1 MLHFIKLGHHTI
13 FMLQQ
18 VLQHINQHFN
28 IPNYSLQVQQRFRPW
43 KWIPVWDSQEVLQLC
58 PVELL
63 PPDLRLA
70 SRLFSN
76 YKSKWCGQAD
86 RRQRRTELQLQQAEG
101 LLRAGHHKLF
111 SHCLALIADE
121 ACGNRIVSGARGYS
135 CFETCSNE
143 PNVVCGFES
152 WWVCPTR
159 EQRSHIPGSILR
171 QVRFESKSNRKLLN
185 WEPLL
190 PLERMEQDAH
200 TSSWI
205 GVHLDL
211 QIRWKE
217 TGFPTP
223 RFAAYQAL
231 LDLWY
236 LRLRGQRRRRFTFL
250 FRAKGVGS
258 WSCRWLF
265 GSAPHLSACRKCYND
280 CPLFWFLNS
289 FQGDHL
295 GVEIARSKLFKGSF
309 SRAV

>member
-1 MLHFIKLGHHTI
+1 MLHFIKLGHHTV

-135 CFETCSNE
+135 CFETCSNN

-171 QVRFESKSNRKLLN
+171 QVRFESKSNRKCKARTLDELASTWIYRYGGRRLGSQHHVLLLIKLC
-185 WEPLL
+185 WTCGICGSGASAGDGELKEL
-190 PLERMEQDAH
+190 DHEAESGFLAVHR
-200 TSSWI
+200 TSVLVENATMIAPCFGSSI
-205 GVHLDL
+205 L
-211 QIRWKE
+211 
-217 TGFPTP
+217 
-223 RFAAYQAL
+223 
-231 LDLWY
+231 
-236 LRLRGQRRRRFTFL
+236 LRGPPRSGDCQKQTIKRVHFP
-250 FRAKGVGS
+250 GQCNS
-258 WSCRWLF
+258 I
-265 GSAPHLSACRKCYND
+265 SAM
-280 CPLFWFLNS
+280 
-289 FQGDHL
+289 
-295 GVEIARSKLFKGSF
+295 
-309 SRAV
+309 